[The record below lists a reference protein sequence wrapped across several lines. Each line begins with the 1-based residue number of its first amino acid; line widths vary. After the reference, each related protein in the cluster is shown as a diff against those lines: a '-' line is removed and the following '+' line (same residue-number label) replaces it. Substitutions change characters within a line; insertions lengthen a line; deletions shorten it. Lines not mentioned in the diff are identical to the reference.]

1 MDSGLVLRLK
11 PAITILGD
19 RIGELGDSL
28 AALAEA
34 ERGTVM
40 LARPRGQ
47 QATPTSFGLQVAGWL
62 APLQPHLARLD
73 AIEYRP
79 RVPSSGGPPRYTPAL
94 DQPRPPGATA

>member
-11 PAITILGD
+11 PAITILED

-40 LARPRGQ
+40 LARTRGQ
-47 QATPTSFGLQVAGWL
+47 QATPTSFGLKVAGWL
-62 APLQPHLARLD
+62 APLQRHLDRLEEF
-73 AIEYRP
+73 EYRLGVLSFGGEIGRASGRE
-79 RVPSSGGPPRYTPAL
+79 RVGPSV
-94 DQPRPPGATA
+94 